1 MNKKIGITA
10 EVRAVELAQERPI
23 GNSIFVWNSLGDEE
37 EYVKGEGIPCE
48 PATGDRKLWDDAW

>member
-1 MNKKIGITA
+1 MGFA
-10 EVRAVELAQERPI
+10 RVLLVA
-23 GNSIFVWNSLGDEE
+23 NSVSVCNTQGDEE